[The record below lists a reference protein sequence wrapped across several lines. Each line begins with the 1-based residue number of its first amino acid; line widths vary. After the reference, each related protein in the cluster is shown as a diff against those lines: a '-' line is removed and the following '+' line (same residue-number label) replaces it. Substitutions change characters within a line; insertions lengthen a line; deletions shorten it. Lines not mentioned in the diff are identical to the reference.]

1 MAFRSNITIKDVH
14 CLQKCGGGGGGG
26 GLGGSSARAC
36 LDFNDI
42 KISLRIRSK
51 TLLQGNIYFINT
63 SIYISPNPIR
73 YFL

>member
-1 MAFRSNITIKDVH
+1 MTSDWWFGPIKPS
-14 CLQKCGGGGGGG
+14 LIP
-26 GLGGSSARAC
+26 RAC
-36 LDFNDI
+36 LDSNDI
-42 KISLRIRSK
+42 KISLRKRSK